1 MSIGLVTA
9 ALVTV
14 LSCSGGTDPVPG
26 GVGGPGDAGSGAAVP
41 ASPGTGP
48 RSPSHPGGRTEVAA
62 DVVAAVSGRVA
73 GSRVGLTVYDRATAR
88 TVAEH
93 DPGGRYFTASVI
105 KLAIATRVLRTA
117 GWRPPPPG
125 PERERLVR
133 MLAASDDPV
142 ASELWARYGGPA
154 VVHRTVAEAGLRA
167 TTPPAE
173 PAEWELTVTTPR
185 DLRILYTY
193 VTDGIPDPA
202 ADLVLGALSG
212 ARTTAA
218 DGLDQSFGIRSALP
232 DTETAVKQG
241 WMRVDGELVLHT
253 TGLVGA
259 DHRYVVVLLS
269 RHPAGTD
276 LTTAATALTEGVATL
291 APALTG
297 IRPPPGS
304 AGNDCPPGTRAE
316 GPC

>member
-1 MSIGLVTA
+1 M
-9 ALVTV
+9 
-14 LSCSGGTDPVPG
+14 
-26 GVGGPGDAGSGAAVP
+26 
-41 ASPGTGP
+41 
-48 RSPSHPGGRTEVAA
+48 AA
-62 DVVAAVSGRVA
+62 DVVAAVSGGVP
-73 GSRVGLTVYDRATAR
+73 GSRVGLTVYDRATGR

-93 DPGGRYFTASVI
+93 DPGGRFYTASVV

-142 ASELWARYGGPA
+142 ASVLWSRYGGPA
-154 VVHRTVAEAGLRA
+154 VVHRTAAEAGLRG
-167 TTPPAE
+167 TTPPAD

-193 VTDGIPDPA
+193 VTDEIPDPA

-212 ARTTAA
+212 AWTTAA
-218 DGLDQSFGIRSALP
+218 DGIDQSFGIPSALRN
-232 DTETAVKQG
+232 TETAVKQG

-269 RHPAGTD
+269 RHPVGTD
-276 LTTAATALTEGVATL
+276 LTTAAAALTEGVNAL

-297 IRPPPGS
+297 ARPPPGS
-304 AGNDCPPGTRAE
+304 ARTDCPPGPRAA
-316 GPC
+316 GRC